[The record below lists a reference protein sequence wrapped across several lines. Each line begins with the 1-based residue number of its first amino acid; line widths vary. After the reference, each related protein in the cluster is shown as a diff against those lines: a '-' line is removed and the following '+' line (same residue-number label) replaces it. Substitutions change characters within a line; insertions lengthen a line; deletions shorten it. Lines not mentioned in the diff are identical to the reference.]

1 MNEFALQLGAVICRA
16 SMAIT
21 SAQGGCYDSAVLGR
35 IGWMAVA
42 GLTLAA
48 IAGWGLRARWDL
60 KQNAGKGLSI
70 LEAGA
75 GAELFAY
82 TLERS

>member
-16 SMAIT
+16 AMAIT
-21 SAQGGCYDSAVLGR
+21 SAKAGCYNSAVLGR

-48 IAGWGLRARWDL
+48 IAGWGLRAR
-60 KQNAGKGLSI
+60 
-70 LEAGA
+70 
-75 GAELFAY
+75 
-82 TLERS
+82 

>member
-21 SAQGGCYDSAVLGR
+21 SGQGGCYDSAVLGR

-48 IAGWGLRARWDL
+48 IVGWGLRAR
-60 KQNAGKGLSI
+60 
-70 LEAGA
+70 
-75 GAELFAY
+75 
-82 TLERS
+82 

>member
-16 SMAIT
+16 SMAT
-21 SAQGGCYDSAVLGR
+21 STQAGCYNFAVLGR

-48 IAGWGLRARWDL
+48 ARSRAWMITRSCTSPTLMHWVRAL
-60 KQNAGKGLSI
+60 GRQ
-70 LEAGA
+70 GA
-75 GAELFAY
+75 ADRG
-82 TLERS
+82 

>member
-16 SMAIT
+16 ALAIT
-21 SAQGGCYDSAVLGR
+21 SAKAGCYDSAVLGR

-48 IAGWGLRARWDL
+48 IAGWDSDSS
-60 KQNAGKGLSI
+60 GLSMFPVK
-70 LEAGA
+70 LSPGE
-75 GAELFAY
+75 
-82 TLERS
+82 